1 MPPPTILLYHRIAGD
16 PLDAHVL
23 CVSLANFIEQLDYL
37 ATTARVVP
45 LAEMVKA
52 LAENRLEDGMVAI
65 SFDDGYRDNLT
76 VAAPLLQSYGFP
88 ATLFV
93 TTGFLGQDGYWIDR
107 LERMFFNNPS
117 LPASVVTGQVRA
129 LRRPSDVLQAH
140 DSTHAF
146 LRDLHPMQINQRL
159 QILGNALRHDGGPP
173 PSRPFL
179 THADLREI
187 DLKYPEITIGAHTV
201 NHPYLSK
208 LLVEDQAR
216 EIQASRVTLQALTS
230 QEIEFFAYPYGQE
243 STFDASTVAVCRR
256 FGYRAAFSNVGSA
269 LSAACH
275 QYAIPRA
282 RVCNLNG
289 DQFHNWHKS
298 AFSTRYFSEAL
309 TKRNQRLLDQLRAR
323 RMLCSQ
329 PTLVD
334 DQPAGGQ

>member
-1 MPPPTILLYHRIAGD
+1 M
-16 PLDAHVL
+16 L

-45 LAEMVKA
+45 VAEMVKA

-76 VAAPLLQSYGFP
+76 VATPLLQSYGFP

-179 THADLREI
+179 TQADLQEI

-230 QEIEFFAYPYGQE
+230 QARNWRRRWAGPSSSSPILTARRAH
-243 STFDASTVAVCRR
+243 STHRLSRSADASAIERR
-256 FGYRAAFSNVGSA
+256 FRTWD
-269 LSAACH
+269 L
-275 QYAIPRA
+275 P
-282 RVCNLNG
+282 
-289 DQFHNWHKS
+289 
-298 AFSTRYFSEAL
+298 
-309 TKRNQRLLDQLRAR
+309 
-323 RMLCSQ
+323 
-329 PTLVD
+329 
-334 DQPAGGQ
+334 